1 MRVIYSHA
9 VTHTHHSHID
19 TGALQPVSTFLIK
32 PDLQVALASYFS
44 EPYRN
49 HDLLVV
55 MTFVMKPAPRREL
68 LFFAQTQERMD
79 ALVAFLEGKK
89 DLLQLAA
96 IDVDAVEI
104 GGLRVRA
111 YAQGNVGMSRKQVA
125 PLLTE
130 LYSP

>member
-1 MRVIYSHA
+1 
-9 VTHTHHSHID
+9 
-19 TGALQPVSTFLIK
+19 
-32 PDLQVALASYFS
+32 
-44 EPYRN
+44 
-49 HDLLVV
+49 
-55 MTFVMKPAPRREL
+55 MKPAPRREL